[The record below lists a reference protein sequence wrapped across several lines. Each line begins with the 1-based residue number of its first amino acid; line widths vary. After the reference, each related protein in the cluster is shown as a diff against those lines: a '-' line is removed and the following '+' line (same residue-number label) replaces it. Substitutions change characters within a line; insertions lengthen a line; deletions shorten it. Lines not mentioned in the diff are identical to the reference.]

1 MSTQEI
7 RVSVCMVTYNQE
19 QYIAECLDSLV
30 NQQTN
35 FEFEIV
41 VGEDCSTDGTRAI
54 VQKYVEKYPNLII
67 PLFYEENIGA
77 IENIKKVYKK
87 ARGKYIA
94 HLDGDDMALPDKLQ
108 KQFDLLEANPDCTI
122 CAHDVDLI
130 DAKSKYINTK
140 YKKIEKK
147 LDRLSFIKEGVSFC
161 HSSKMFVNPL
171 SEDFWDKLLTNKDI
185 IDYEIHLESLR
196 YGKFIYLNE
205 VLGQYRVLVGISIN
219 GEKVSNILLNAPDR
233 IFKKLLLEYKTDK
246 ESNIIKKRYAI
257 SLLRLSLQVLMLEK
271 DGYKFKQLVYQ
282 SIQIKF
288 LSINQFLFFLGTISP
303 NLILKLFIF
312 RGYFK
317 KLLSERK

>member
-7 RVSVCMVTYNQE
+7 RVSVCVVTYNQE

-35 FEFEIV
+35 FKFEII

-67 PLFYEENIGA
+67 PLFYEDNIGA

-87 ARGKYIA
+87 TRGKYIA
-94 HLDGDDMALPDKLQ
+94 HLDGDDMALPNKLQ

-147 LDRLSFIKEGVSFC
+147 LDRLSFIKYGISFC

-171 SEDFWDKLLTNKDI
+171 DEYFWDNLLIDKEM

-196 YGKFIYLNE
+196 FGKFIYLNE
-205 VLGQYRVLVGISIN
+205 VLGKYRILTGISVN
-219 GEKVSNILLNAPDR
+219 GSKISNVLLTAPNR
-233 IFKKLLLEYKTDK
+233 IFNNLLKDCETIK
-246 ESNIIKKRYAI
+246 ECNIIKKRYAM
-257 SLLRLSLQVLMLEK
+257 SLLRLSLQVLILEH
-271 DGYKFKQLVYQ
+271 DSEKFKKLVYQ
-282 SIQIKF
+282 SVSVKFYSFNQILF
-288 LSINQFLFFLGTISP
+288 LLGTIKP
-303 NLILKLFIF
+303 NFLLKIF
-312 RGYFK
+312 
-317 KLLSERK
+317 KLRQFLQHFE

>member
-7 RVSVCMVTYNQE
+7 RVSVCVVTYNQE

-147 LDRLSFIKEGVSFC
+147 LDRLSFIKHGISFC

-171 SEDFWDKLLTNKDI
+171 DECFWDNLLIDKKM
-185 IDYEIHLESLR
+185 IDYEIHLESLKF
-196 YGKFIYLNE
+196 GNFIYLNE
-205 VLGQYRVLVGISIN
+205 VLGQYRVFTGMSISSSR
-219 GEKVSNILLNAPDR
+219 VSDILLNAPHR
-233 IFKKLLLEYKTDK
+233 TFNKLLQEVENEN
-246 ESNIIKKRYAI
+246 ESRIIKKRYAL
-257 SLLRLSLQVLMLEK
+257 SLLRLSLQVLILEK
-271 DGYKFKQLVYQ
+271 DEEKFKKLVHN
-282 SIQIKF
+282 SIKIKF
-288 LSINQFLFFLGTISP
+288 YSIEQLFFLIGT
-303 NLILKLFIF
+303 LIPKFTLLFFQTRLKIK
-312 RGYFK
+312 YFFN
-317 KLLSERK
+317 SRK